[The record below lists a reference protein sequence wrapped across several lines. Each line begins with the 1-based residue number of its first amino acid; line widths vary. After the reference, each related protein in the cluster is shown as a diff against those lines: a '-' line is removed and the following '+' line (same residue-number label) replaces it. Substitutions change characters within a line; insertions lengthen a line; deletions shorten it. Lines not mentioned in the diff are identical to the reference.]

1 MPVWALR
8 YWRHGVAV
16 AALAV
21 VAWGCVTAY
30 GWAYGH
36 GYNAANVRAEQ
47 VIAEFHA
54 AERDATERA
63 RQAERRA
70 NERLAEIEALQAAD
84 RERIASEVE
93 SRTADLVAG
102 NLRLRREIAA
112 YATRDLSRDAATTR
126 ELEASAQRGAALVAA
141 AIGVGAEA
149 DAVQRGLIEAYDV
162 CRMIGVEE

>member
-1 MPVWALR
+1 SIAA
-8 YWRHGVAV
+8 GV
-16 AALAV
+16 AALAIAPVV
-21 VAWGCVTAY
+21 VAGARMFYVF
-30 GWAYGH
+30 G
-36 GYNAANVRAEQ
+36 ANSERDRAEQ
-47 VIAEFHA
+47 IIAEFHA
-54 AERDATERA
+54 AEREATERA

-70 NERLAEIEALQAAD
+70 NERLAEIEALQAAE

-141 AIGVGAEA
+141 AVGVGA
-149 DAVQRGLIEAYDV
+149 
-162 CRMIGVEE
+162 

>member
-1 MPVWALR
+1 MIRSHVESIFIVVCV
-8 YWRHGVAV
+8 G
-16 AALAV
+16 AALAILV
-21 VAWGCVTAY
+21 GGY
-30 GWAYGH
+30 RWAYGN

-54 AERDATERA
+54 AEAEAQAKA
-63 RQAERRA
+63 RQAEREKV
-70 NERLAEIEALQAAD
+70 ERIAEIEAWQASE
-84 RERIASEVE
+84 RERIESEVE
-93 SRTADLVAG
+93 ILADDLRAG

-126 ELEASAQRGAALVAA
+126 ELDAAAKRGAALVAA

-149 DAVQRGLIEAYDV
+149 DAAQRGLIEAYEV

>member
-1 MPVWALR
+1 MIARMPYAREVAAAV
-8 YWRHGVAV
+8 GVA
-16 AALAV
+16 LI
-21 VAWGCVTAY
+21 AWLLVSGY
-30 GWAYGH
+30 RWAYGN

-70 NERLAEIEALQAAD
+70 NERLAEIEALQAAE

-112 YATRDLSRDAATTR
+112 YATRDLSRDAATAR
-126 ELEASAQRGAALVAA
+126 ELEASAQRGAELVAA
-141 AIGVGAEA
+141 AVGVGARC
-149 DAVQRGLIEAYDV
+149 DAVQRGLIEAYEA
-162 CRMIGVEE
+162 RP

>member
-1 MPVWALR
+1 MFYVF
-8 YWRHGVAV
+8 G
-16 AALAV
+16 
-21 VAWGCVTAY
+21 
-30 GWAYGH
+30 
-36 GYNAANVRAEQ
+36 ANSERVRAEQ

-70 NERLAEIEALQAAD
+70 NERLVEIEALQAAE

-141 AIGVGAEA
+141 AIGVGAA
-149 DAVQRGLIEAYDV
+149 CDARIDALIEAYEV
-162 CRMIGVEE
+162 NR

>member
-1 MPVWALR
+1 MKYAESIAIALCV
-8 YWRHGVAV
+8 GAV
-16 AALAV
+16 LAILV
-21 VAWGCVTAY
+21 GGY
-30 GWAYGH
+30 RWAYGN

-70 NERLAEIEALQAAD
+70 NERLAEIEALQAAE

-126 ELEASAQRGAALVAA
+126 ELEASAQRGAELVAA
-141 AIGVGAEA
+141 AVGVGAKC
-149 DAVQRGLIEAYDV
+149 DAVQRGLIEAYEAV
-162 CRMIGVEE
+162 R

>member
-1 MPVWALR
+1 MIRAPYAREAGAVIVMAL
-8 YWRHGVAV
+8 
-16 AALAV
+16 L
-21 VAWGCVTAY
+21 AWGTVSGY
-30 GWAYGH
+30 RWAYGN

-70 NERLAEIEALQAAD
+70 NERLVEIEALQAAET
-84 RERIASEVE
+84 ERIESEVE

-126 ELEASAQRGAALVAA
+126 ELEASAQRGAELVAA
-141 AIGVGAEA
+141 AVGVGARCDARIAALIHAYEA
-149 DAVQRGLIEAYDV
+149 ARARPEN
-162 CRMIGVEE
+162 

>member
-1 MPVWALR
+1 MIARIPYAREVAAVA
-8 YWRHGVAV
+8 GVA
-16 AALAV
+16 LI
-21 VAWGCVTAY
+21 AWLLVSGY
-30 GWAYGH
+30 RWAYGN
-36 GYNAANVRAEQ
+36 GYNASNVRAEQ

-70 NERLAEIEALQAAD
+70 NERLAEIEALQAVET
-84 RERIASEVE
+84 ERIESEVE

-126 ELEASAQRGAALVAA
+126 ELEASAQRGAELVAA
-141 AIGVGAEA
+141 AVGVGAKC
-149 DAVQRGLIEAYDV
+149 DAVQRGLIGAYEAV
-162 CRMIGVEE
+162 R